1 MKTNNPEM
9 KSPWNKKLS
18 SLAALSA
25 ACVALIMPAQADSYA
40 TIAGSGD
47 AVIIQAGETA
57 LVMAGAGTISY
68 AKKGKACSY
77 IRLSSNRK
85 TTLRETSHQVIPL
98 AGPCVIT
105 VRSCDGYLGMRIVA
119 TGVRPVTKRSQALAG
134 IRKGSEVR
142 P

>member
-1 MKTNNPEM
+1 MKTNMPLL
-9 KSPWNKKLS
+9 KSFLNKNKI
-18 SLAALSA
+18 SLTAMSA
-25 ACVALIMPAQADSYA
+25 VCMALILPVQADSYA

-47 AVIIQAGETA
+47 TVTIHVGETA

-77 IRLSSNRK
+77 IRLSSDRK
-85 TTLRETSHQVIPL
+85 TTFREISHQAIPL

-105 VRSCDGYLGMRIVA
+105 VRSCDGFLGMRIVS
-119 TGVRPVTKRSQALAG
+119 TGVRPVTEQSRVASVSPKVSA
-134 IRKGSEVR
+134 VR